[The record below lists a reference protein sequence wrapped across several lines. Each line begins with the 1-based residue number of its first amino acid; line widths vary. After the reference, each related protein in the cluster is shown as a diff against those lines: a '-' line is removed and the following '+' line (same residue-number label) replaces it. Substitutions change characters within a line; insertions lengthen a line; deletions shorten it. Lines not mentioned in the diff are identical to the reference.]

1 MDTPVLSGGGVEAAV
16 QFVQEHFD
24 IELVVSGP
32 MFKRFQVSNLA
43 FIAFKTMAGKN
54 LYGCGVLSDDIAD
67 NHIFGDH
74 SRPHGVRAEKKG
86 DAEAPPKAG
95 LFQVFNRLFNAIH
108 TLFDVLHADGVGETG
123 IAIITKGNAGNQSYF
138 GIFQQVGGKV

>member
-86 DAEAPPKAG
+86 DAEAPPQG
-95 LFQVFNRLFNAIH
+95 R
-108 TLFDVLHADGVGETG
+108 
-123 IAIITKGNAGNQSYF
+123 IISGF
-138 GIFQQVGGKV
+138 